1 MYEINSIAVKALEI
15 VLENPNFT
23 KIYLKEMR
31 EGEKYA
37 KEFCKRNNFEFIKC
51 HANFFHIYF
60 KYDPKKIQNY
70 LLKKKILVKGGP
82 GVETFEKYLRISFA
96 KKKTIS
102 FILNEIK
109 KYLSKI
115 R

>member
-37 KEFCKRNNFEFIKC
+37 RLFCKKNNFEFIKC
-51 HANFFHIYF
+51 YANFFHISF
-60 KYDPKKIQNY
+60 KYDPKNTK
-70 LLKKKILVKGGP
+70 LFDKKKY
-82 GVETFEKYLRISFA
+82 FS
-96 KKKTIS
+96 
-102 FILNEIK
+102 
-109 KYLSKI
+109 
-115 R
+115 

>member
-37 KEFCKRNNFEFIKC
+37 RLFCKKNNFEFIKC
-51 HANFFHIYF
+51 YANFFFTYRLNMIQK
-60 KYDPKKIQNY
+60 KYKNY
-70 LLKKKILVKGGP
+70 LIKKNILVKGGP
-82 GVETFEKYLRISFA
+82 GVDSFEKYLRISFA
-96 KKKTIS
+96 KKNY
-102 FILNEIK
+102 FIN
-109 KYLSKI
+109 S
-115 R
+115 

>member
-15 VLENPNFT
+15 ILNDSKFANL
-23 KIYLKEMR
+23 YLKEMR

-70 LLKKKILVKGGP
+70 LLKKILVKGGP
-82 GVETFEKYLRISFA
+82 GVETF
-96 KKKTIS
+96 
-102 FILNEIK
+102 
-109 KYLSKI
+109 
-115 R
+115 